1 MVSFLIC
8 LALLIGGYFTYGKVV
23 ENTFAPDDRETPA
36 VKNNDGVDYVVLP
49 QWKLFLVQL
58 LNIAGLGPIFGALQG
73 ALWGRIVFLWIT
85 FGTLLA
91 GGVHDFFSG
100 MMSERNNGESISEIA
115 GIYLGGVMK
124 NVMRV
129 FSVVLLVM
137 VGTVFAVG
145 PAGLIVTLF
154 KQNGVDGVLATTL
167 FWLIV
172 ILVYY
177 FIATFLSID
186 KIIGKVYPVFGIC
199 LIIMAVGV
207 AIGIFVKPE
216 YTIPEI
222 WSNFRSMHPGGT
234 PVWSF
239 MFITVACG
247 AISGFHAT
255 QSPLMAR
262 CMKSERQGRFVFYG
276 AMVCEGVIA
285 LIWAAAGCSLYEV
298 TGGLNTGLQAILANG
313 QSAAIYDVCAKT
325 MGGIGIALA
334 MLGVIACPITSGD
347 TAFRSAR
354 LVLADWLKM
363 DQGQYKNR
371 LILCIPV
378 LGVGAF
384 LGIGNALGFIDYT
397 IIWRYFSWTNQTL
410 AMIVLWA
417 ASMYLFYDKKNY
429 WLTAVPATFM
439 SAVSATYFVLAPECL
454 GKLVNTYADGK
465 LVSYNTII
473 AYPIGIAVAAL
484 FLGIFLYSIKKRK
497 VSPQYDTLK
506 K

>member
-73 ALWGRIVFLWIT
+73 ALWGPIVFLWIT

-363 DQGQYKNR
+363 DQGSYKNR

-378 LGVGAF
+378 LGVGAV